1 MSETVKLELEIPKKV
16 WSCLTWYMRNTIHWC
31 GDEHEE
37 RAVTGYINQMIKDY
51 LEAEADH
58 PTDAEDYIK
67 HVMRNEHL
75 PNL

>member
-1 MSETVKLELEIPKKV
+1 
-16 WSCLTWYMRNTIHWC
+16 MRNTLHWC
-31 GDEHEE
+31 GDEYEE
-37 RAVTGYINQMIKDY
+37 RAAAGYINQMIKDY

-67 HVMRNEHL
+67 HVMRNNHL